1 MEDVI
6 KIGLGFVVLAVM
18 FVIGGAVVV
27 QTNSTTES
35 LVLASDSNKSHAS
48 YTLWSNLTS
57 NNNSAIQTFTGFLP
71 VLAIAAVG
79 GVALVYILGFLGS
92 ASRQ

>member
-18 FVIGGAVVV
+18 FAIGGAVVV
-27 QTNSTTES
+27 QTNTTTTALTGTSTLMSNITKSTGDS
-35 LVLASDSNKSHAS
+35 L
-48 YTLWSNLTS
+48 
-57 NNNSAIQTFTGFLP
+57 QTFTGFLP

-79 GVALVYILGFLGS
+79 GVALVYILGFLGG
-92 ASRQ
+92 AGRQ